1 MVKRKNNSVET
12 KAEPA
17 RKALTKNEIILQFN
31 ALDEMFR
38 IVEEENNQ
46 LLEQHEKDLEA
57 ISLLEETVK
66 LLEKREGK
74 I

>member
-38 IVEEENNQ
+38 IVERRITNFLNNM
-46 LLEQHEKDLEA
+46 
-57 ISLLEETVK
+57 
-66 LLEKREGK
+66 RK